1 MPKEICR
8 FRDKTY
14 RVAQEDGAGGPFI
27 EHYDPKKGWLRA
39 SREPQEHFLALEAE
53 LAVALGE
60 VRRFRRLTARLEA
73 ENEALAGRLRS
84 TQEHLGRLSGTLG
97 GSESA

>member
-1 MPKEICR
+1 MVKEICR

-14 RVAQEDGAGGPFI
+14 RVVQEDGAGGPFI
-27 EHYDPKKGWLRA
+27 EHYDPKAGWRRA
-39 SREPQEHFLALEAE
+39 SKSPSDHFLALESE

-60 VRRFRRLTARLEA
+60 VRRFRRLQARLEA
-73 ENEALAGRLRS
+73 ENEALTGRLKS

-97 GSESA
+97 GSESV